1 MLTQRHPPQ
10 NATEEKEGN
19 KMRKKDVKGGK
30 EKKLQPSDSA
40 EALESRWLV
49 GKCLLNGGNNLRP
62 DLQALLDSLA
72 VEVTRIVTNRNTE
85 PMVCIKGP
93 KATVNALVAI
103 AKGKVV

>member
-1 MLTQRHPPQ
+1 
-10 NATEEKEGN
+10 
-19 KMRKKDVKGGK
+19 MRKQKTRGGN

-40 EALESRWLV
+40 EALEIRWLV

-62 DLQALLDSLA
+62 DLQALLDSLT
-72 VEVTRIVTNRNTE
+72 VEVTRIVTNHDTE